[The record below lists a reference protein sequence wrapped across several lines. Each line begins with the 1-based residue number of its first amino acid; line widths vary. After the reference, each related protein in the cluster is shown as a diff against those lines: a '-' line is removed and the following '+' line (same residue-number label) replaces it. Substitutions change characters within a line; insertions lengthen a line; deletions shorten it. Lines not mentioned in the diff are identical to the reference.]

1 MNRDAVGVAIAWA
14 VILLFTIYMIGQV
27 VRVIV

>member
-14 VILLFTIYMIGQV
+14 FLLLFTVYMIGQV

>member
-1 MNRDAVGVAIAWA
+1 MNRDTVGVAIAWA
-14 VILLFTIYMIGQV
+14 IIFLFTIYMIGQV